1 MPRKKNSVLRRAR
14 ALMACHFTSISR
26 NLLLFKRTN
35 KRFSLISHYNYGYI
49 GEYEFSPSDT
59 PVFRLPW
66 RPVPKKRKRFMS
78 LLLCGGNAAESSVDG
93 GWGDELEVLSIAR
106 DQSEALDWEEDEAS
120 IDRRAERFIQ
130 RFYEEIRIQRRRSL

>member
-1 MPRKKNSVLRRAR
+1 
-14 ALMACHFTSISR
+14 
-26 NLLLFKRTN
+26 
-35 KRFSLISHYNYGYI
+35 
-49 GEYEFSPSDT
+49 
-59 PVFRLPW
+59 
-66 RPVPKKRKRFMS
+66 MS

-93 GWGDELEVLSIAR
+93 SWGDELEVLSIAR